1 MTLRWLIGSLLLA
14 TVLTGCIVVPAH
26 PVVIRRPHHHP
37 HSYPHHYQGYD
48 R

>member
-1 MTLRWLIGSLLLA
+1 MTLRWLTGFLLLA

-26 PVVIRRPHHHP
+26 PVVGRQPHYHPHHR
-37 HSYPHHYQGYD
+37 GYD